1 MQELLPTEHLS
12 STDSFLQNNT
22 VGYKFMYKCVLLI
35 ILVFASAG
43 CSFFGDDEDDSAKN
57 WTVDRL
63 YNEAKGALES
73 GYYSKAV
80 KYYEFLE
87 TRFPFGVYGQQSL
100 LDLAYSYYKSEDY
113 DSAVSACDR
122 FVRLYPQNPHVDYA
136 YYLRGLV
143 NFNRSKGLVERFLP
157 LDTSQRD
164 PSSALQA
171 FRDFN
176 ELARKFPDSEYIPDS
191 ELRMVHLRNLLA
203 QHEVHVANYYM
214 TRGAYVAAANRARY
228 VIETYPRTPSVPD
241 ALVLLA
247 KAYKV
252 LEMDDL
258 SGDAMRVLELNYPNH
273 PGLDEI
279 KDILIR

>member
-1 MQELLPTEHLS
+1 MKTRFLLTI
-12 STDSFLQNNT
+12 
-22 VGYKFMYKCVLLI
+22 LL
-35 ILVFASAG
+35 LVTAG
-43 CSFFGDDEDDSAKN
+43 CSFFGSEEDDSAKN

-63 YNEAKGALES
+63 YNEAKGALDS

-100 LDLAYSYYKSEDY
+100 LDLAYAYYKTEDF
-113 DSAVSACDR
+113 DASISACDR
-122 FVRLYPQNPHVDYA
+122 FIRLYPQNPHVDYA

-143 NFNRSKGLVERFLP
+143 NFGRGRGLTERFLP

-164 PSSALQA
+164 TGSAYRA
-171 FRDFN
+171 FRDFS
-176 ELARKFPDSEYIPDS
+176 ELATRYPDSEYVPDANK
-191 ELRMVHLRNLLA
+191 RMIYLRNLLA

-214 TRGAYVAAANRARY
+214 TRGAYVAAANRARF
-228 VIETYPRTPSVPD
+228 VVETYPRTPSVPD
-241 ALVLLA
+241 ALVLMA

-258 SGDAMRVLELNYPNH
+258 SGDALRVLELNYPNH
-273 PGLDEI
+273 PGLEEVQE
-279 KDILIR
+279 ILIR

>member
-1 MQELLPTEHLS
+1 M
-12 STDSFLQNNT
+12 NK
-22 VGYKFMYKCVLLI
+22 YVLLL
-35 ILVFASAG
+35 ILLVMSTG
-43 CSFFGDDEDDSAKN
+43 CSFFDSDEDESAKN

-80 KYYEFLE
+80 QYYEYLE

-100 LDLAYSYYKSEDY
+100 LDLAYSYYKTEDY
-113 DSAVSACDR
+113 DAAVSACDR
-122 FVRLYPQNPHVDYA
+122 FARLYPQNPHVDYA
-136 YYLRGLV
+136 YYLRGLI

-176 ELARKFPDSEYIPDS
+176 ELARNYPDSEYIPDA

-203 QHEVHVANYYM
+203 AHEVHVANYYM
-214 TRGAYVAAANRARY
+214 TRGAYVAAANRSRY

-241 ALVLLA
+241 ALVILA

-252 LEMDDL
+252 LEMEDL
-258 SGDAMRVLELNYPNH
+258 SGDVIRVLELNYPNH
-273 PGLDEI
+273 PGINEVN
-279 KDILIR
+279 DILIR